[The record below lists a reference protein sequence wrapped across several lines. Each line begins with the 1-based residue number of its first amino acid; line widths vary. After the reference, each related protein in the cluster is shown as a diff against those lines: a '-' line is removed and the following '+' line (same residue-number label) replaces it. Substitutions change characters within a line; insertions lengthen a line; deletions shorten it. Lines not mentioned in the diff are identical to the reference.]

1 MNIQGFVFGLK
12 YLTREE
18 IENKRILEVGS
29 FNVNGSLRSL
39 IETYKP
45 AEYIGADIA
54 AGPGVDVICNVTK
67 LKEKFGEKSFDMVV
81 ATELLEHV
89 KDWRRATHNIKAVC
103 KPNGVILVTTR
114 SPGFEYHGYPYD
126 FWRYELQDMQWIFQ
140 DCRIENLE
148 PDPAKGVFIKCV
160 KPVDLRE
167 TVLVT
172 YALYSMVTAT
182 KIVKLEERNLYSW
195 YFRARVFK
203 QRFKE
208 FLHKMIEKILG
219 S

>member
-1 MNIQGFVFGLK
+1 MNMQGFIFGLK

-29 FNVNGSLRSL
+29 FDVNGSLRLL
-39 IETYKP
+39 IEAYKP

-54 AGPGVDVICNVTK
+54 AGPGVDVICDVTR
-67 LKEKFGEKSFDMVV
+67 LAEKFGEKSFDMVV
-81 ATELLEHV
+81 ATELIEHV
-89 KDWRRATHNIKAVC
+89 KDWRRAIHNIKVVC
-103 KPNGVILVTTR
+103 KPNGVILITTR
-114 SPGFEYHGYPYD
+114 SPGFVYHGYPYD
-126 FWRYELQDMQWIFQ
+126 FWRYELKDMQWIFQ

-148 PDPAKGVFIKCV
+148 SDPAKGVFIKCV
-160 KPVDLRE
+160 KPADLRE
-167 TVLVT
+167 TDLIS

-195 YFRARVFK
+195 YFRARVLK